1 MNKFAIVAGALLAGC
16 LTFTAHATAVRNVPH
31 QVVSYADLD
40 LDKPADAVI
49 LRARIGS
56 AARNVCG
63 LRRAGLMPLAIMQ
76 RLEVCAEQATAR
88 AIADVGAPLLTGDRE
103 IVVRNV
109 E

>member
-1 MNKFAIVAGALLAGC
+1 MKTFAIASAALLAGC
-16 LTFTAHATAVRNVPH
+16 LAGTAQATAVRNLPH

-40 LDKPADAVI
+40 LDKPADAAI
-49 LRARIGS
+49 LLVRIES

-63 LRRAGLMPLAIMQ
+63 LRRARLIPLAITQ
-76 RLEVCAEQATAR
+76 RLEVCVEQATAR
-88 AIADVGAPLLTGDRE
+88 AIADVDAPLLTDHRE